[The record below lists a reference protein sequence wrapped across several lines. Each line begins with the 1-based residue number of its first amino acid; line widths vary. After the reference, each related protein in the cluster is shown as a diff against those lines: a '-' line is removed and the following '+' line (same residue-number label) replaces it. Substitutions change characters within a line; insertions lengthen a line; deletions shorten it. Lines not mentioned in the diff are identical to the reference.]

1 MAFPAPK
8 MLPRASALF
17 VPFELQHYK
26 YWRQSALGIV
36 DDDDDDILLPTAFE
50 YNDFP
55 EWRTSINTTQDV
67 EDRTPDPAFAGF
79 QLAERCEHPL
89 HPGDPRINV
98 QQQEQGEVN
107 KEREEKHKIAW
118 CPMCLVEIHLKLLGD
133 LWDKWEESGGA
144 WRILP
149 AGCSGENFQ
158 IRKRAYYK
166 QKTDT
171 VNDIDDVEDIARL
184 EAAWE
189 AAHPA
194 VDVEV
199 VRAYSAKTAI
209 AVYAKSIQFPARLA
223 EVDQVAPRTP
233 PRKHEKKCLSYSPD
247 TPEDTRHRSRAL
259 YARRHPSYDP
269 ESPHRCPGDNGW
281 AETSFN
287 NDWEYN
293 VRQCRLLLCDK
304 DPKETNVTYREL
316 TGENS
321 KDVLIKGI
329 EEWFSMMQ
337 GDWKASWA
345 RTLLTTT
352 DLFVVWRS
360 PSDTEESDNDFD
372 NWDRLETLVGTNLE
386 AHALRIGDLTD
397 ADIEPIQGQTLGD
410 FFDQDSVASDSSSE
424 TDEEEHELS
433 DSMDLRGD
441 EDVVTGVA
449 GQERQLDHMALRQD
463 A

>member
-1 MAFPAPK
+1 
-8 MLPRASALF
+8 
-17 VPFELQHYK
+17 
-26 YWRQSALGIV
+26 
-36 DDDDDDILLPTAFE
+36 
-50 YNDFP
+50 
-55 EWRTSINTTQDV
+55 
-67 EDRTPDPAFAGF
+67 
-79 QLAERCEHPL
+79 
-89 HPGDPRINV
+89 
-98 QQQEQGEVN
+98 
-107 KEREEKHKIAW
+107 
-118 CPMCLVEIHLKLLGD
+118 MCLVEIHLKLLGD

-171 VNDIDDVEDIARL
+171 VNDIDDLEDIARL